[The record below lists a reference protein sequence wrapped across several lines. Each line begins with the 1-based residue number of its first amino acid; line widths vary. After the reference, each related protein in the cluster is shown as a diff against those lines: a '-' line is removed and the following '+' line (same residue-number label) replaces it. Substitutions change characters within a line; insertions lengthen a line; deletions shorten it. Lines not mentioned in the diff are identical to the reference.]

1 MDEVKI
7 VKQYLENLDEIEKKA
22 IINGSERIKDE
33 IIKNISKKIVE
44 KSYDIKNCAQLNEK
58 EIEKKISSSVDKIVK
73 SYHDEIHSYIVIE
86 NQKINESMK
95 NNGQELTVNTDK
107 LKEDLSSAV
116 KYKNIKSDPDILK
129 EMVTRVNSHI
139 AFKNKNNNMYY
150 ITKDQI
156 ESFVRQELT
165 TKTTILET
173 ELTSLYDLVLKQLN
187 NERLNLLENIAKQKN
202 QQNIQNV
209 VSGSLEAILDEPYED
224 ENVKRF

>member
-1 MDEVKI
+1 
-7 VKQYLENLDEIEKKA
+7 
-22 IINGSERIKDE
+22 
-33 IIKNISKKIVE
+33 
-44 KSYDIKNCAQLNEK
+44 
-58 EIEKKISSSVDKIVK
+58 
-73 SYHDEIHSYIVIE
+73 
-86 NQKINESMK
+86 MK

-107 LKEDLSSAV
+107 LKEDLSSSV

-202 QQNIQNV
+202 QQHIQNV
-209 VSGSLEAILDEPYED
+209 VSGSLEAILDEPYKD

>member
-1 MDEVKI
+1 MK
-7 VKQYLENLDEIEKKA
+7 YKKA

-44 KSYDIKNCAQLNEK
+44 KSYDIKNCARLNEK
-58 EIEKKISSSVDKIVK
+58 EIEEKISSSVDKILK

-107 LKEDLSSAV
+107 LKEDLSSSV

-209 VSGSLEAILDEPYED
+209 VSGSLEAILDEPYKD

>member
-1 MDEVKI
+1 MDEGKI

-33 IIKNISKKIVE
+33 IIKNIAKKVVE

-58 EIEKKISSSVDKIVK
+58 EIEEKISSSVDKIVK

-107 LKEDLSSAV
+107 LKEDLSSPV
-116 KYKNIKSDPDILK
+116 KYKNIKSNPDILK

-224 ENVKRF
+224 ENIKRF

>member
-58 EIEKKISSSVDKIVK
+58 EIEEKISSSVDKIVK

>member
-1 MDEVKI
+1 
-7 VKQYLENLDEIEKKA
+7 
-22 IINGSERIKDE
+22 
-33 IIKNISKKIVE
+33 
-44 KSYDIKNCAQLNEK
+44 
-58 EIEKKISSSVDKIVK
+58 
-73 SYHDEIHSYIVIE
+73 
-86 NQKINESMK
+86 
-95 NNGQELTVNTDK
+95 
-107 LKEDLSSAV
+107 
-116 KYKNIKSDPDILK
+116 
-129 EMVTRVNSHI
+129 
-139 AFKNKNNNMYY
+139 MYY

-224 ENVKRF
+224 ENIKRF

>member
-1 MDEVKI
+1 MDEGKI

-33 IIKNISKKIVE
+33 IIKNIAKKIVE

-58 EIEKKISSSVDKIVK
+58 EIEEKISSSVDKIVK

-107 LKEDLSSAV
+107 LKEDLSSPV
-116 KYKNIKSDPDILK
+116 KYKNIKSNPDILK

-173 ELTSLYDLVLKQLN
+173 ELTSLYDLVLRQLN

-224 ENVKRF
+224 ENIKRF

>member
-44 KSYDIKNCAQLNEK
+44 KSYDIKNCAKLNEK
-58 EIEKKISSSVDKIVK
+58 EIEEKISSSVDKILK

-107 LKEDLSSAV
+107 LKEDLSSPV
-116 KYKNIKSDPDILK
+116 KYKNIKSNPDILK

-209 VSGSLEAILDEPYED
+209 VPGSLEAILDEPYED

>member
-1 MDEVKI
+1 MDEGKI

-33 IIKNISKKIVE
+33 IIKNIAKKIVE

-58 EIEKKISSSVDKIVK
+58 EIEEKISSSVDKIVK

-107 LKEDLSSAV
+107 LKEDLSSPV
-116 KYKNIKSDPDILK
+116 KYKNIKSNPDILK

>member
-1 MDEVKI
+1 MDEGKI

-33 IIKNISKKIVE
+33 IIKNIAKKIVE

-58 EIEKKISSSVDKIVK
+58 EIEEKISSSVDKIVK

-107 LKEDLSSAV
+107 LKEDLSSPV
-116 KYKNIKSDPDILK
+116 KYKNIKSNPDILK

-224 ENVKRF
+224 ENIKRF

>member
-58 EIEKKISSSVDKIVK
+58 EIEEKISSSVDKIVK

-107 LKEDLSSAV
+107 LKEDLSSPV
-116 KYKNIKSDPDILK
+116 KYKNIKSNPDILK